1 MHTLAEEAWV
11 RAMNPKPLILC
22 ADDTIT
28 ILKAWK
34 MLLEQ
39 HGYDVLTAADGKE
52 ALQEFVSHPVD
63 LVILDYH
70 MPQMNGDIAAAHMKA
85 CKDDVPIALLSVDDL
100 RPLGNLKTVDAF
112 LSKSDSM
119 TTVLRIVDHLLSQR
133 FLFEP
138 LDGWGIHED
147 AA

>member
-1 MHTLAEEAWV
+1 
-11 RAMNPKPLILC
+11 MNPKPLILC

-119 TTVLRIVDHLLSQR
+119 ATVLRIVDHLLSQR